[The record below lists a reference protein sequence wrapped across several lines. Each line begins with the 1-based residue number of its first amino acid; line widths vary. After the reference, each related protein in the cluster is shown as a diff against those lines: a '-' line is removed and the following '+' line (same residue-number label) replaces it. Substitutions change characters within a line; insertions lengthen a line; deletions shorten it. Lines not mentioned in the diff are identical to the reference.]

1 MLLEIDH
8 RISLKTVTLRMRI
21 NIRIV
26 GKGKINKNV
35 GINSVIGKNV
45 TLGKNVIIKNW
56 WAMI

>member
-35 GINSVIGKNV
+35 GINSVIGKSV

>member
-35 GINSVIGKNV
+35 GINSVIGKKCHI
-45 TLGKNVIIKNW
+45 G
-56 WAMI
+56 